1 MGSKLQRPLRE
12 PPVFL
17 CFSYLYPNYLRDMYE
32 NIDGSYDEKFEV
44 VLEIVEKNKS
54 IQEFLENEGLDEY
67 LTEDCFCFNAFQ

>member
-1 MGSKLQRPLRE
+1 
-12 PPVFL
+12 
-17 CFSYLYPNYLRDMYE
+17 MYE